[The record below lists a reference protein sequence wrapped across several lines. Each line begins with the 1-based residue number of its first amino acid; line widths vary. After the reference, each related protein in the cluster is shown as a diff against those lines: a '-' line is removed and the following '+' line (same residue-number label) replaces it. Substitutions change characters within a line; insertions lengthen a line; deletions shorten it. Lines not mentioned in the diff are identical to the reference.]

1 MTMPLTALSDTE
13 LYILEYLWDI
23 NEPQTFAQLM
33 NYFTTIEKKDWKKQT
48 LNTFLLHLT
57 QKGYLT
63 LSSTGTRRLY
73 APSITKE
80 EYQQTY
86 AREIVKTSFDSSLTT
101 FVSAFTGGQKIT
113 PQERDELLDYLKGL

>member
-1 MTMPLTALSDTE
+1 MTMPLKALSDTE

-101 FVSAFTGGQKIT
+101 FISAFTGGQKIT
-113 PQERDELLDYLKGL
+113 QKERDELLDYLKGL

>member
-1 MTMPLTALSDTE
+1 MELSQNE
-13 LYILEYLWDI
+13 LFILEFLWAQ
-23 NEPQTFAQLM
+23 NEPQGFSSILQYY
-33 NYFTTIEKKDWKKQT
+33 NEKTQKDWKKQT

-101 FVSAFTGGQKIT
+101 FISAFTGGQKIT
-113 PQERDELLDYLKGL
+113 QQERDELLDYLKGL